1 MDFFFVSV
9 ENNLLGRLE
18 GKMENYEVNDRTLA
32 LCSLDSKTRVYEEGC
47 TFIVNKPAYEIME
60 DSCEYFGSSIEG
72 RKKGTFNLIGVTY
85 KAPII
90 VEESKN
96 IIFFPTCSPRLKNC
110 SWLRSSKIDSYYYES
125 NKLFV
130 RFKNGERIVVN
141 SSYGVID
148 NQIIRAIKLEVALKN
163 RKSEKNI
170 QI

>member
-18 GKMENYEVNDRTLA
+18 RKMENYEVNDRTLA
-32 LCSLDSKTRVYEEGC
+32 LCSLDSKTRVYEEGS

-72 RKKGTFNLIGVTY
+72 RKKGTFN
-85 KAPII
+85 
-90 VEESKN
+90 
-96 IIFFPTCSPRLKNC
+96 LKNC